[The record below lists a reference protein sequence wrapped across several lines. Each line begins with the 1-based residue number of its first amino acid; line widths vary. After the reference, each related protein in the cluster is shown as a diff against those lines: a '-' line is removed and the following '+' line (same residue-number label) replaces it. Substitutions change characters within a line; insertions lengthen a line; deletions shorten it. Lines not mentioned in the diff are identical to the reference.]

1 MFCDNIPNKKSE
13 EPTDILEW
21 KVSLSL
27 TYKNAS
33 DQLLTIAIEKGL
45 MNNEKELTMNFG
57 RDIIVGRN
65 MFGDALSFMDGYGKE
80 GFINT
85 YI

>member
-1 MFCDNIPNKKSE
+1 
-13 EPTDILEW
+13 
-21 KVSLSL
+21 
-27 TYKNAS
+27 
-33 DQLLTIAIEKGL
+33 

-85 YI
+85 YIWLTKNIKIHMHTYTLR